1 MQRGG
6 NFIIVPMAL
15 LIGLK
20 IKVYEI
26 FAKQHA
32 NLSLVFQP
40 TSLEQNLVSVQVAQ
54 KILHEE
60 CVKL

>member
-20 IKVYEI
+20 IKVYEM

-40 TSLEQNLVSVQVAQ
+40 TSL
-54 KILHEE
+54 
-60 CVKL
+60 

>member
-6 NFIIVPMAL
+6 NFTIVPMAL

-26 FAKQHA
+26 LQSSMQMYPLFSNQLPY
-32 NLSLVFQP
+32 N
-40 TSLEQNLVSVQVAQ
+40 
-54 KILHEE
+54 KILSQS
-60 CVKL
+60 KLRRKSYVRNV

>member
-6 NFIIVPMAL
+6 NFTIVSMAL

-26 FAKQHA
+26 LQSSMQMYPLFSNQLPY
-32 NLSLVFQP
+32 N
-40 TSLEQNLVSVQVAQ
+40 
-54 KILHEE
+54 KILSQS
-60 CVKL
+60 KLRRKSYVRNV